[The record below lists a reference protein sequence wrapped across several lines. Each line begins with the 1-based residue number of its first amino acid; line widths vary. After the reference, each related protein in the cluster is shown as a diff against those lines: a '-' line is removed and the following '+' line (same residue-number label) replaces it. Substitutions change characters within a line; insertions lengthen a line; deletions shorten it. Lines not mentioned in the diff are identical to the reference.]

1 MVLRGDERRGSLRKA
16 WGSRQTGDE
25 PEIPELAC
33 TEYIGALRPTQGTET
48 SKYLVEK
55 KEKSI
60 PSVAASE
67 SGRAQTEE
75 VSSSGL

>member
-1 MVLRGDERRGSLRKA
+1 LVLRGDERRGSLRKA

-25 PEIPELAC
+25 PKIPELAC
-33 TEYIGALRPTQGTET
+33 NEYIVASRPTQGTET

-60 PSVAASE
+60 PLVAASE
-67 SGRAQTEE
+67 SGRAQTGE
-75 VSSSGL
+75 VSSPGL